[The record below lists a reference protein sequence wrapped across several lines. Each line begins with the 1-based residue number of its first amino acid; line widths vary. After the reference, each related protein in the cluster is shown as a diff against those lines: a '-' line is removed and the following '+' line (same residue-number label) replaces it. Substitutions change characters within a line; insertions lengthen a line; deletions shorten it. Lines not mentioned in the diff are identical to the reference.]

1 MMPSDAGETT
11 TERPRTRVPKT
22 IFVKALLPALLA
34 TVLFVFLFMRASAK
48 PHPVV
53 SNGMTRVTLSQKDA
67 SFRPIPRAAGGAT
80 GVVWYVPSAPV
91 LRFELRAYGLHA
103 GRRYVL
109 EMQVDKAIY
118 TVASYAPDAR
128 GDLAIDTTLTQF
140 QEGVCV
146 GANYDPP
153 KPVLGHHKVKFWI
166 KNDGSPASGTMP
178 GIPPNAPG
186 AQLAC
191 HGNGDGD
198 YSYLLLENE
207 VADFTGR

>member
-1 MMPSDAGETT
+1 MPTDARDPTT
-11 TERPRTRVPKT
+11 DRPRTRVPKA

-34 TVLFVFLFMRASAK
+34 TLLFVFLFTRASSK

-53 SNGMTRVTLSQKDA
+53 SNGMMRVTLSQKDA

-80 GVVWYVPSAPV
+80 GVVWYVPTAPG
-91 LRFELRAYGLHA
+91 LRFQLRAYGLRS

-109 EMQVDKAIY
+109 EMQVDDAIY
-118 TVASYAPDAR
+118 TVASYTPDTH
-128 GDLAIDTTLTQF
+128 GNLAIDTTITQF

-153 KPVLGHHKVKFWI
+153 RPVLGHHKVKFWI

-178 GIPPNAPG
+178 GTPPNAPG

-191 HGNGDGD
+191 HGNGDGN
-198 YSYLLLENE
+198 YNYLLLENE